1 MTEQHQDEAFSDSP
15 VRLHDLD
22 FNVSAPHMHATCLEA
37 LQLQPGHRLLDVGCG
52 SGVINACAAYIV
64 GHCYRCP
71 QHTTH
76 LWVCGALCMGVGG
89 SICDALSLCVTCSVL
104 IGGDISCHRCRRS
117 VTSPFHVL
125 T

>member
-22 FNVSAPHMHATCLEA
+22 FNVSAPHMHASCLEA

-64 GHCYRCP
+64 GHCSIVHNTPYVDGSVV
-71 QHTTH
+71 HYVEV
-76 LWVCGALCMGVGG
+76 WVAASVMV
-89 SICDALSLCVTCSVL
+89 SL
-104 IGGDISCHRCRRS
+104 
-117 VTSPFHVL
+117 
-125 T
+125 